1 MNIFNLASKQLER
14 EGLLNKPNEI
24 INLIDRAVRIRKWFD
39 YSERKK
45 KVIKDRKWEIHK
57 SLNIKELYT
66 MKTLS
71 KNVK

>member
-45 KVIKDRKWEIHK
+45 KVIKDRK
-57 SLNIKELYT
+57 
-66 MKTLS
+66 
-71 KNVK
+71 